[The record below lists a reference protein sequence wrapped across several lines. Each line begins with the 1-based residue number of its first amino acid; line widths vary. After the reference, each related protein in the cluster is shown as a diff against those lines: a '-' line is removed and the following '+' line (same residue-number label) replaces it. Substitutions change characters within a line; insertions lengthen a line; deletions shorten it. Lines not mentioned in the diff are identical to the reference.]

1 MIAKI
6 LSPRYVAAEASPT
19 GAAPG
24 AAVVLVNLGTPDAP
38 TPAAVRRYLAEFL
51 WDPRVIEQP
60 RWLWWLILRVIL
72 LIRPRRSARAY
83 AEIWTEAGSPLM
95 VLTRALADALRAR
108 WGAGA
113 PEVHVA
119 MRYGRPAVAEV
130 MAELTRRGVRRL
142 VVVPLYP
149 QYSATSTGAVLDAVA
164 DGIKRLRWPPQLRL
178 VDDYHADPAYIE
190 ALAASVE
197 AHWHVHGR
205 ADRLLLSFHGI
216 PQRYVAAGDPYAAQ
230 CLATAQRLRERLGL
244 GEDAVLTTFQSRVGR
259 EPWLQPYT
267 DRTLAALPDQGV
279 RSVQVICPGF
289 AVDCLET
296 LEEIAMGGRET
307 FLHAGGERYEYIA
320 ALNAEP
326 AQVELITRL
335 VAQTAQG
342 WAEFALDGAASAHA
356 PCGDQPCPDPA
367 SGHRTD
373 VPA

>member
-6 LSPRYVAAEASPT
+6 LSPRYVAAEANPD
-19 GAAPG
+19 GVAPR

-38 TPAAVRRYLAEFL
+38 TPAAVRRYLAQFL

-83 AEIWTEAGSPLM
+83 AEIWTESGSPLL

-108 WGAGA
+108 WGTGA

-178 VDDYHADPAYIE
+178 VDDYHADPAYID
-190 ALAASVE
+190 ALAGSVE
-197 AHWHVHGR
+197 AHWRVHGR
-205 ADRLLLSFHGI
+205 AERLLLSFHGI

-230 CLATAQRLRERLGL
+230 CLTTARRLRERLGL

-267 DRTLAALPDQGV
+267 DRTLDALPGQGV
-279 RSVQVICPGF
+279 RSVQVLCPGF

-356 PCGDQPCPDPA
+356 PCSDEPRPYP
-367 SGHRTD
+367 SR
-373 VPA
+373 